1 MTPRLPHH
9 RANLRVVRDYPR
21 IDERRDDPAEREAIR
36 IGIVVGFLLG
46 LMVVIAA
53 LAYVTGAG

>member
-21 IDERRDDPAEREAIR
+21 IDERRDDPAEREAI
-36 IGIVVGFLLG
+36 GS
-46 LMVVIAA
+46 ASSSA
-53 LAYVTGAG
+53 SCSA